1 MNYIP
6 NTDAELQAMLDS
18 IGVKD
23 FDELLKDIPESLRFR
38 QQLNIPQA
46 LSEPEIVKHLTG
58 LAEKNKRYKSCFAGG
73 GAYDHF
79 IPSVIWRLASRSE
92 FITAYTPY
100 QAEVAQGTLQATYEF
115 QSMVSHLVD
124 LPVTNASMYDG
135 ATAMAEAALLA
146 ARHTDRQVILVSSAV
161 NPFYLETMK
170 TYLVGANIQIVTVPM
185 IDGLVD
191 HNFLRS
197 HLDDK
202 TAAFIVQSPNFL
214 GLLENIDEVAIDIKK
229 CGALLI
235 MAYDPISLGILKTPG
250 DYGADIAV
258 AEGQALGLPL
268 SYGGPYLGL
277 LSVRTELVRKMPGRL
292 VAKTVD
298 ANGRTGFVLT
308 LQTREQH
315 IRREKATSNI
325 CTNQQLCALMAT
337 IYLSV
342 MGKAGNKQVAE
353 LCLSKSHYAANKIGG
368 LPGYKLKFTSPFF
381 KEFVVQ
387 TPVSP
392 KRIVSYLGKY
402 DILAGIDLGI
412 FRIGLKG
419 CLMVAVTEKISYEQ
433 IDELAYWL
441 TKVK

>member
-23 FDELLKDIPESLRFR
+23 FEQLLGAIPSSLRFR
-38 QQLNIPQA
+38 DQLNIPEA
-46 LSEPEIVKHLTG
+46 LSEPDLVKHLTG
-58 LAEKNKRYKSCFAGG
+58 LSLKNKQYKSCFAGG

-79 IPSVIWRLASRSE
+79 IPSIIWRLVSRSE

-115 QSMVSHLVD
+115 QSMVSHLVN
-124 LPVTNASMYDG
+124 LPITNASMYDG
-135 ATAMAEAALLA
+135 ATAMAEAAILA
-146 ARHTDRQVILVSSAV
+146 ARHTDRNQILVAGTV
-161 NPFYLETMK
+161 NPYYLETMR
-170 TYLVGANIQIVTVPM
+170 TYLVGTGIQLVNVPVV
-185 IDGLVD
+185 DGLVD
-191 HNFLRS
+191 ANFLQS
-197 HLDDK
+197 HLNEK
-202 TAAFIVQSPNFL
+202 IAAVIIQSPNFL
-214 GLLENIDEVAIDIKK
+214 GLIESIEEIAMDIKK

-235 MAYDPISLGILKTPG
+235 MGYDPISLGILKTPG
-250 DYGADIAV
+250 EYGADIAV
-258 AEGQALGLPL
+258 AEGQGLGIPL

-277 LSVRTELVRKMPGRL
+277 FSVRADLVRRMPGRL

-298 ANGRTGFVLT
+298 ANGKTGFVLT

-325 CTNQQLCALMAT
+325 CTNEQLYALMAT
-337 IYLSV
+337 VYLAM
-342 MGKAGNKQVAE
+342 MGKGGMKHVAE
-353 LCLSKSHYAANKIGG
+353 LCLAKAHYASQKISS
-368 LPGYKLKFTSPFF
+368 LPGYKLRFKSPFF

-387 TPVSP
+387 TPVTP
-392 KRIVSYLGKY
+392 KRIISHLGKY
-402 DILAGIDLGI
+402 DILGGIDIGA
-412 FRIGLKG
+412 FKFGLKG
-419 CLMVAVTEKISYEQ
+419 CLMIAVTEKVSYEQ